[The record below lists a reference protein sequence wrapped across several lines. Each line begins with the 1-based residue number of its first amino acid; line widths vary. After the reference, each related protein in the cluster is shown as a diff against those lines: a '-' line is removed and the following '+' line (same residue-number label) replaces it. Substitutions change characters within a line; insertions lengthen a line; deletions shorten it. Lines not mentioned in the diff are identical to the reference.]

1 MQSTHVTPPE
11 TGTLVF
17 SSDGEEIGEITE
29 IHPEYVHVKKG
40 LIFRKEVYVPLS
52 AIVGTALGGDGVQV
66 NLTKAELESGDWD
79 QPPVSSGTE
88 GTADV
93 GVGAAEHNT
102 MGATTPYGTEGASAP
117 AAFSDPGTP
126 PEGAENTFDDGT
138 EVGARRDDTDIS
150 QRPEAEAHYAGND
163 DTTRP

>member
-29 IHPEYVHVKKG
+29 VHSEYVHVKKG

-66 NLTKAELESGDWD
+66 NLTKAELESGAWD
-79 QPPVSSGTE
+79 EPPTTSETDAHG
-88 GTADV
+88 

-102 MGATTPYGTEGASAP
+102 MGASTPYGTEGASAP
-117 AAFSDPGTP
+117 AAFSEPGTP
-126 PEGAENTFDDGT
+126 PAGAPNTFDDGS
-138 EVGARRDDTDIS
+138 EVGVRRDDTDIS
-150 QRPEAEAHYAGND
+150 QRPEAEAHYSAND

>member
-1 MQSTHVTPPE
+1 MQSTNVTPPE

-29 IHPEYVHVKKG
+29 VQPEYVHVKKG
-40 LIFRKEVYVPLS
+40 MIFRKEVYIPLS

-79 QPPVSSGTE
+79 QPPVSSADG
-88 GTADV
+88 GADTA
-93 GVGAAEHNT
+93 VGAAEHNT
-102 MGATTPYGTEGASAP
+102 LGSTTPYGTEGASAP

-126 PEGAENTFDDGT
+126 PEGAENTFDAGT
-138 EVGARRDDTDIS
+138 DVGVRRDDTDIS
-150 QRPEAEAHYAGND
+150 QRPEAEAHYAAND